1 MTNNTYTLRKSI
13 LFNKDVPNIFQMII
27 PHSFGKGV
35 SKTAGD
41 RLRGME
47 CKRALVLFDKGVEA
61 AGITEGIV
69 QCVKD
74 AGLEVVTCNMVEA
87 DPSDVSIDKI
97 TDFAKKEK
105 IDGIVAVGGGAT
117 MDSGKI
123 LKKNLN
129 ESGPDMNVPL
139 ITVPTTSGTGAELTK
154 AGVITDSKTGDKR
167 GVGGYESMPDL
178 ALVDPELVLGVPAR
192 VTAACSFDVLS
203 HAIDSTTSIYDEPIH
218 RVLAMEAIRLM
229 RKNYI
234 EVYENGSDVDAR
246 GEMHLASTM
255 AGICIGNGNVS
266 ICHTFAHAMG
276 AKKHVPHGVCCAVF
290 TPACLEYVAE
300 ECADTIREF
309 AALLDVKADKEDTNK
324 DVARKVAEEIFRMS
338 QRVDIPEIS
347 EYYKNAEEACAE
359 LVPIAVKDMY
369 VASCPRGLDE
379 AGARWILER
388 TFELAEGK

>member
-192 VTAACSFDVLS
+192 VTAA
-203 HAIDSTTSIYDEPIH
+203 
-218 RVLAMEAIRLM
+218 
-229 RKNYI
+229 
-234 EVYENGSDVDAR
+234 
-246 GEMHLASTM
+246 
-255 AGICIGNGNVS
+255 
-266 ICHTFAHAMG
+266 
-276 AKKHVPHGVCCAVF
+276 
-290 TPACLEYVAE
+290 
-300 ECADTIREF
+300 
-309 AALLDVKADKEDTNK
+309 
-324 DVARKVAEEIFRMS
+324 
-338 QRVDIPEIS
+338 
-347 EYYKNAEEACAE
+347 
-359 LVPIAVKDMY
+359 
-369 VASCPRGLDE
+369 
-379 AGARWILER
+379 
-388 TFELAEGK
+388 

>member
-1 MTNNTYTLRKSI
+1 MNSALINGEEFFIYDSI
-13 LFNKDVPNIFQMII
+13 NVGIGVGLPDGIMSVVIKEAQDKNIFEISDELQEDIALLKAKKLPFDRMSGSTITLSNMGMGRLDYKMQRVSAVTTGQWNLMRGQKSMGFIDNPHNEPGVRVIAKPIGVINCICPTTNPII
-27 PHSFGKGV
+27 TIVGN
-35 SKTAGD
+35 
-41 RLRGME
+41 GME

-192 VTAACSFDVLS
+192 VTAA
-203 HAIDSTTSIYDEPIH
+203 
-218 RVLAMEAIRLM
+218 
-229 RKNYI
+229 
-234 EVYENGSDVDAR
+234 
-246 GEMHLASTM
+246 
-255 AGICIGNGNVS
+255 
-266 ICHTFAHAMG
+266 
-276 AKKHVPHGVCCAVF
+276 
-290 TPACLEYVAE
+290 
-300 ECADTIREF
+300 
-309 AALLDVKADKEDTNK
+309 
-324 DVARKVAEEIFRMS
+324 
-338 QRVDIPEIS
+338 
-347 EYYKNAEEACAE
+347 
-359 LVPIAVKDMY
+359 
-369 VASCPRGLDE
+369 
-379 AGARWILER
+379 
-388 TFELAEGK
+388 